1 MRWYLPRAGSTAFGK
16 RRDTIF
22 DHTASWNGNMPKA
35 DRTAFGGRNM
45 PKPGGTAFGNG
56 SMPRVDHIASGNGD
70 MPKAGSTA
78 FGGMNMPKPGGT
90 GDENGF
96 GDNMPGTGAATA
108 IGGGGKPY
116 RYRYARRG

>member
-1 MRWYLPRAGSTAFGK
+1 MPRVDHSASRNGDMSKAGSTAFG
-16 RRDTIF
+16 
-22 DHTASWNGNMPKA
+22 GM
-35 DRTAFGGRNM
+35 NM

-78 FGGMNMPKPGGT
+78 FGGMNMPKSGGN

-96 GDNMPGTGAATA
+96 GDNMPETGADTA
-108 IGGGGKPY
+108 FGGGGKTA
-116 RYRYARRG
+116 RYSSARRGSRYAEHRIT